1 MRISENMKTHFLLS
15 DLNRTMSRIMD
26 TQQDVA
32 TAKRIQQPSDDPNG
46 TARLLRLKGML
57 NRVERYQENVENGS
71 RWLTVT
77 DSAMNHVTDIA
88 SQVDAVLLQA
98 SNDSLGPEER
108 ETLAKQIEQLW
119 VQAVSTANQT
129 EDGKYIFGGTNTD
142 TAPYTVTNSIVD
154 ETFTSDHD
162 TAVYLDHTGLTG
174 TTVTVTS
181 LDGLTVYTE
190 GVDYTVDAEHGSIT
204 VLGSGSMADTLD
216 YLVSYDTEQS
226 LVHTLN
232 LNGVDGVITRRIDE
246 DNTLQINMAATEVF
260 GETDGLLH
268 GLKETYNALIRND
281 RDGILQARTL
291 MDGSLE
297 TIRQVQG
304 EVATKIER
312 LALQAEKL
320 ESDLFNA
327 EKLIS
332 DIEDTDMAAA
342 IIELQK
348 DQTMYEAALK
358 TGSQIVQM
366 TLLDYL

>member
-204 VLGSGSMADTLD
+204 VLGSGSMADTSD

-246 DNTLQINMAATEVF
+246 DNTLQINM
-260 GETDGLLH
+260 
-268 GLKETYNALIRND
+268 LKETYHALIRND